1 MAATNK
7 VKFKTNKPIML
18 PVQTKTWGCH
28 DAVDMNYDEVF
39 KLLAGGAE
47 DIMLVADDGSETPI
61 TWDNLRDLFPEEEG
75 DSAASIPTTLESDI
89 FAGYDE
95 SYDPYIHGF
104 DEGVQAGDVGIS
116 QPIEIAPEGG
126 TSDVPFT
133 PITEPVEIPAG
144 PTINIP
150 ADQFVDKES
159 GIAFPPNILPPAFSE
174 EVQTEESEVDDTDTE
189 KNIETEAESDDTTED
204 TTDVSSEESTD
215 SYYGTTTTDEVL

>member
-18 PVQTKTWGCH
+18 PVQTKTWGRH

-61 TWDNLRDLFPEEEG
+61 TWDNLRELFPEEEE
-75 DSAASIPTTLESDI
+75 DPAASIPTTLESDI

-150 ADQFVDKES
+150 ADQFIDKES
-159 GIAFPPNILPPAFSE
+159 GMAFLPNILSPTFSE
-174 EVQTEESEVDDTDTE
+174 EVQTEESEVDGTETE
-189 KNIETEAESDDTTED
+189 KDAENGDTTAD

-215 SYYGTTTTDEVL
+215 PDYDTTTTDEVL

>member
-1 MAATNK
+1 MAVTNK

-18 PVQTKTWGCH
+18 PVQTKTWGRH

-61 TWDNLRDLFPEEEG
+61 TWDNLRDLFPEEEE
-75 DSAASIPTTLESDI
+75 DPAASIPTTLESDI
-89 FAGYDE
+89 FVGYDE

-144 PTINIP
+144 PTVNIP
-150 ADQFVDKES
+150 ADQFIDKES
-159 GIAFPPNILPPAFSE
+159 GMAFLPNILPPTFSE
-174 EVQTEESEVDDTDTE
+174 EVQTEESEADDT
-189 KNIETEAESDDTTED
+189 ET
-204 TTDVSSEESTD
+204 EESTD
-215 SYYGTTTTDEVL
+215 PGYDTDTADEVL

>member
-18 PVQTKTWGCH
+18 PVQTKTWGRH

-61 TWDNLRDLFPEEEG
+61 TWDNLRELFPEEEE
-75 DSAASIPTTLESDI
+75 DPAASIPTTLESDI

-150 ADQFVDKES
+150 ADQFIDEES
-159 GIAFPPNILPPAFSE
+159 GMAFLPNILPPTFSE
-174 EVQTEESEVDDTDTE
+174 EVQTEESEVDGTETE
-189 KNIETEAESDDTTED
+189 KDAENGDTTAD

-215 SYYGTTTTDEVL
+215 PDYDTTTTDEVL

>member
-1 MAATNK
+1 MAVTNK

-18 PVQTKTWGCH
+18 PVQTKTWGRH

-61 TWDNLRDLFPEEEG
+61 TWDNLRDLFPEEEE
-75 DSAASIPTTLESDI
+75 DPAASIPTTLESDI
-89 FAGYDE
+89 FVGYDE

-104 DEGVQAGDVGIS
+104 DEGVQAGDIGIS

-126 TSDVPFT
+126 TSDVPVFT
-133 PITEPVEIPAG
+133 PITKPVEIPAG
-144 PTINIP
+144 PTIDVP

-159 GIAFPPNILPPAFSE
+159 GIAILPYILPPTLSE
-174 EVQTEESEVDDTDTE
+174 EVQTEESEVDGTETE
-189 KNIETEAESDDTTED
+189 KDAETGDTTTD

-215 SYYGTTTTDEVL
+215 PDYDTTTTDEVL

>member
-18 PVQTKTWGCH
+18 PVQTKTWGRH

-47 DIMLVADDGSETPI
+47 DIMLVADDDSETPI
-61 TWDNLRDLFPEEEG
+61 TWDNLRELFPEEEQ
-75 DSAASIPTTLESDI
+75 DPAASIPTTLESDI

-150 ADQFVDKES
+150 ADQFIDKES
-159 GIAFPPNILPPAFSE
+159 GMAFLPNILSPTFSE
-174 EVQTEESEVDDTDTE
+174 EVQTEESKADDT
-189 KNIETEAESDDTTED
+189 ET
-204 TTDVSSEESTD
+204 EESTD
-215 SYYGTTTTDEVL
+215 PGYDTDTADEVL

>member
-18 PVQTKTWGCH
+18 PVQTKTWGRH

-61 TWDNLRDLFPEEEG
+61 TWDNLRELFPEEEQ
-75 DSAASIPTTLESDI
+75 DPAASIPTTLESDI

-150 ADQFVDKES
+150 ADQFIDKES
-159 GIAFPPNILPPAFSE
+159 GMAFLPNILSPTFSE
-174 EVQTEESEVDDTDTE
+174 EVQTEESKADDT
-189 KNIETEAESDDTTED
+189 ET
-204 TTDVSSEESTD
+204 EESTD
-215 SYYGTTTTDEVL
+215 PGYDTDTADEVL